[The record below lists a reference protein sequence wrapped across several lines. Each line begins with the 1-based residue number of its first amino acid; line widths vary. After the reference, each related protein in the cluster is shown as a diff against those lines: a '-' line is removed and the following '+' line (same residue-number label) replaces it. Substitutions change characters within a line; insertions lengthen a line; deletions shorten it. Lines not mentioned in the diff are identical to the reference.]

1 MAWALPWGSAM
12 GALQK
17 STWSKGL
24 AEALRGDDR
33 SCCGMVPSIHTATLV

>member
-1 MAWALPWGSAM
+1 MAWALLWGSAM

-17 STWSKGL
+17 STQAKGH

-33 SCCGMVPSIHTATLV
+33 PCCGMVPSIHTATLA